1 MTARR
6 QTTFERVKEMLSGG
20 DRRMIGRADE
30 AAALAIEAPAFREC
44 LVEALS
50 GTDMLVRMRAADAL
64 EKVSRARPDIVEP
77 FKARL
82 LAVAPKESQQELR
95 WHLAQ
100 MLPRLGL
107 DPSQRQAAVEAF
119 ESYLSDKSAI
129 VRAWSLN
136 AIAEIAAQDRR
147 FAALADRLLAE
158 ALRSPSAAVRTR
170 AQLIL
175 AGRKATVAPDA

>member
-1 MTARR
+1 
-6 QTTFERVKEMLSGG
+6 MLSGG
-20 DRRMIGRADE
+20 DRRTIGRADE
-30 AAALAIEAPAFREC
+30 AAKRALSDAAFRAQ
-44 LVEALS
+44 LVLALDS
-50 GTDMLVRMRAADAL
+50 ADLLVRMRAADAL
-64 EKVSRARPDIVEP
+64 EKVTRSQPELLRPY
-77 FKARL
+77 RQGL
-82 LAVAPKESQQELR
+82 LGLTMTASQQELR

-107 DPSQRQAAVEAF
+107 DPSQRKAAVEAF

-170 AQLIL
+170 AKLIL
-175 AGRKATVAPDA
+175 AGRKATVAPHA